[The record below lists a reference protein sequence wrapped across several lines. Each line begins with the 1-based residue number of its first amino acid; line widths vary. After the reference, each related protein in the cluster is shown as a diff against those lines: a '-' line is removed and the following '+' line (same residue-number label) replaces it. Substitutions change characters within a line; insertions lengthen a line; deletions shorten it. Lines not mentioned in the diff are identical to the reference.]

1 MEKIEFETLER
12 VKAELIEYMV
22 VHDWVYKISIPHEK
36 WHEIFKTDEC
46 NKIEK
51 SWGKK

>member
-12 VKAELIEYMV
+12 VKLELMKYLWAGNEEYVIE
-22 VHDWVYKISIPHEK
+22 IPIDK

-46 NKIEK
+46 NKLKESWEK
-51 SWGKK
+51 K